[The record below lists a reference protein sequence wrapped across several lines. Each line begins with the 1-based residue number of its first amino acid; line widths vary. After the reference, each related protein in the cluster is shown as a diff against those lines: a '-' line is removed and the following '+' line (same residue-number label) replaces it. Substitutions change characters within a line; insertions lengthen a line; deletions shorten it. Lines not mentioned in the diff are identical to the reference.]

1 MADYADYEVFIE
13 SMDAQLV
20 GQLPY
25 ETIEIML
32 RFNDVGHGKITV
44 MTSLVQFDLFGT
56 PYRLR
61 IRRNGSN
68 LLSGPITS
76 ITRDWD
82 GQDDIL
88 TIGITDDLS
97 LLKTRLIIPVPS
109 GPPYSDADYDV
120 RTGAIETVMH
130 QYVYYHAGAGA
141 KPERQIP
148 GLTQAADQGR
158 GSTVTVRGRFMS
170 LLSMLQN
177 LATLGDFGI
186 RVVGLQF
193 QVYQPVDKTNEVFYS
208 NEMHNLLKFSKNIQK
223 PDGNYVY
230 VGGGG
235 EGTSRVIVE
244 GGDSASMSRW
254 GRVEAWKDRRDTSDT
269 GELTQAITQYLKE
282 QNDKE
287 QQIQFS
293 ALASLDQVGLGDV
306 ISVVFDGVTYIETIR
321 QILIKT
327 DGVSEEITTSSG
339 VSKPG
344 IYQRLDKAEDSLMLM
359 EVR

>member
-1 MADYADYEVFIE
+1 MADYEVFIE
-13 SMDAQLV
+13 SMDAQQIV

-25 ETIEIML
+25 ETLEITL
-32 RFNDVGHGKITV
+32 RFNDIGRGRLTIPA
-44 MTSLVQFDLFGT
+44 SLVQFDLFDNL
-56 PYRLR
+56 YRLR

-68 LLSGPITS
+68 LLSGPVTD

-82 GQDDIL
+82 GQDDLI
-88 TIGITDDLS
+88 TIGITDDLY
-97 LLKTRLIIPVPS
+97 LLETRLIVPVPS
-109 GPPYSDADYDV
+109 GPPYTSADHDV

-141 KPERQIP
+141 KAERRIP

-158 GSTVTVRGRFMS
+158 GGTVTARGRFTP

-177 LATLGDFGI
+177 LAVLGGFGI

-193 QVYQPVDKTNEVFYS
+193 QVYQPVDKTNEVVYS
-208 NEMHNLLKFSKNIQK
+208 REMNNLLRFSRNVQK
-223 PDGNYVY
+223 PGGNYVY

-244 GGDSASMSRW
+244 GGSNTSITRW
-254 GRVEAWKDRRDTSDT
+254 GRIEAWRDQRNTSDT
-269 GELTQAITQYLKE
+269 GELNQAITRYLIE

-293 ALASLDQVGLGDV
+293 ALASLDQVGLGDIV
-306 ISVVFDGVTYIETIR
+306 SIVFDGVTYTETVR

-327 DGVSEEITTSSG
+327 DGVSEEITISSG
-339 VSKPG
+339 TNKPE
-344 IYQRLDKAEDSLMLM
+344 IYQRMDDAEDSLMLM